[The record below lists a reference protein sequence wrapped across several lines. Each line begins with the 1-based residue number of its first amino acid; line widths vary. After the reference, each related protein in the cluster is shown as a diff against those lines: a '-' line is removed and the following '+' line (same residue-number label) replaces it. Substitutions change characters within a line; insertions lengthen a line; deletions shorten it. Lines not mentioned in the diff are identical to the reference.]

1 MMILNYKAQTMRLAF
16 VLGLAGV
23 GMFTAK
29 ADLRYEAKGTEYD
42 LTGKLVGDQVATRV
56 AMGVD
61 GGFLVWHDNATDE
74 SGLGVSAL
82 LLDANA
88 VPVGAPV
95 RVNSNLLGNQEK
107 PQVGLLK
114 DGGAVFSWET
124 GESGFRRVQFRLMA
138 SDRLFLGH
146 EQYVTRA
153 DSGEQTDPS
162 LTVLGNGVSVVA
174 WTQLMIDGR
183 MKEISA
189 RLIGQDSQKIGN
201 DFLLNDIKK
210 NTV

>member
-1 MMILNYKAQTMRLAF
+1 MMTLNNTAQTMRLACA
-16 VLGLAGV
+16 LGLAAV
-23 GMFTAK
+23 GLCTAK

-88 VPVGAPV
+88 IPVGAPV
-95 RVNSNLLGNQEK
+95 RINSNLLGNQEK
-107 PQVGLLK
+107 PQVGLLN

-124 GESGFRRVQFRLMA
+124 GESGFRRVQFRLMD

-146 EQYVTRA
+146 EQYVTSA

-162 LTVLGNGVSVVA
+162 LPVL
-174 WTQLMIDGR
+174 
-183 MKEISA
+183 
-189 RLIGQDSQKIGN
+189 
-201 DFLLNDIKK
+201 
-210 NTV
+210 